1 MATKAAV
8 IVLNQKEIFI
18 WAIPPLSPQP
28 PDFFDH
34 HPTYIPPHF
43 IISILDDIE
52 ITSEFLRWTTLDSWY
67 FGSSQPLYCEL
78 LCPDFIHRF
87 QIVIGPDLITASLR
101 AINTSPISPHD
112 PRQIYFPPLM
122 ICKDTLVAC
131 IIDSD
136 VDEYENLTVTGIYT
150 GLTTPNGIISHG
162 GPAANMLLPDIGC
175 AYDLFPCPAS
185 GRFVR
190 VDNFDESDS
199 IVILDFF

>member
-1 MATKAAV
+1 MATKSTV
-8 IVLNQKEIFI
+8 ILIKNEKIYI
-18 WAIPPLSPQP
+18 WAIPPLSPQT

-34 HPTYIPPHF
+34 HPTKTPPRF
-43 IISILDDIE
+43 IIPTPNEIE
-52 ITSEFLRWTTLDSWY
+52 ISPEFHQWNTISSWY

-87 QIVIGPDLITASLR
+87 QIVIDPDLITASLR

-131 IIDSD
+131 FIDSD
-136 VDEYENLTVTGIYT
+136 VDEYENLTVTGIYM

-190 VDNFDESDS
+190 VEREALDG
-199 IVILDFF
+199 IAVLDFF